1 LIQAASRIESGA
13 LRPAL
18 QTIGFADVRSGVPGS
33 SPGQA
38 LLLQSGIRRKDGQ
51 NRGFPRCTIPAN
63 VSRAGRNAT
72 DTIAKGIVMKR
83 ALVLVFALLASASTA
98 HAAPKNWIAYR
109 QPVIAFT
116 HATIVDGTGTAAKHD
131 QTLVIDK
138 GRIMALGPATS
149 TRVPAGATVIDARG
163 KTLLPGFVMMH
174 EHLFYTTRLNPYYI
188 TAMPYSFPPLYLAGG
203 ETTIRTT
210 GSMMPYVDLNV
221 RDDINAGKRIGP
233 DIDVTG
239 PYLNGPGGF
248 TEDLPR
254 LTNPADAARTVDYWA
269 EQGVTS
275 FKAYMQITRAEL
287 KAAIDAAHA
296 HHDKITG
303 HLCSVTFREAA
314 DRRIDNLEHGFFVAS
329 DFVKNKQ
336 PDQCPKGVGASIAAL
351 DLDSPQVASLI
362 KLLVAKHVAL
372 TSTLGVFETTVP
384 GQPEAPQAALALLNP
399 PLRSLYENTW
409 KKVQAMPAARAKI
422 EQAEFTKATA
432 LEKRFVQA
440 GGLLMG
446 GSDPTGYGGV
456 IPGFSSKREIELLVQ
471 TDGFTFP
478 QAIEIVSLNA
488 AKFEGRASDIGS
500 LAVGKR
506 ADIVVI
512 DGDPAKDVT
521 AIEHMPLVFKD
532 GIGYDTAAI
541 FKSMQGQIGMN

>member
-1 LIQAASRIESGA
+1 
-13 LRPAL
+13 
-18 QTIGFADVRSGVPGS
+18 
-33 SPGQA
+33 
-38 LLLQSGIRRKDGQ
+38 
-51 NRGFPRCTIPAN
+51 
-63 VSRAGRNAT
+63 
-72 DTIAKGIVMKR
+72 MKR
-83 ALVLVFALLASASTA
+83 ALALLVALFASVSFA
-98 HAAPKNWIAYR
+98 HAAPPDWIAYK

-116 HATIVDGTGTAAKHD
+116 HASIVDGTGAAPKHD

-138 GRIMALGPATS
+138 GRISELGPAAS

-174 EHLFYTTRLNPYYI
+174 EHLFYTTRLDPYYI

-210 GSMMPYVDLNV
+210 GSVMPYVDLNV

-254 LTNPADAARTVDYWA
+254 LTGPADAKRTVDYWA

-275 FKAYMQITRAEL
+275 FKAYQQITRAEL

-314 DRRIDNLEHGFFVAS
+314 DLGIDNLEHGFFVAS
-329 DFVKNKQ
+329 DFVKGKQ
-336 PDQCPKGVGASIAAL
+336 PDKCPAGIAVPKSIAAL
-351 DLDSPQVASLI
+351 DLDSPSIRSLI
-362 KLLVAKHVAL
+362 KLLVAKNVAL
-372 TSTLGVFETTVP
+372 TSTLGVFAVP
-384 GQPEAPQAALALLNP
+384 GQPEAPQAALDLLNP
-399 PLRSLYENTW
+399 ALRSLYEKTW
-409 KKVQAMPAARAKI
+409 ARYQSLPKAPTEGLRKWFANSAK
-422 EQAEFTKATA
+422 
-432 LEKRFVQA
+432 LEKKFVEA

-471 TDGFTFP
+471 ADGFTFP
-478 QAIEIVSLNA
+478 QAIQIISLNA
-488 AKFEGRASDIGS
+488 AKFEDRAEDIGS
-500 LAVGKR
+500 LAIGKR

-512 DGDPAKDVT
+512 DGDPMQNVT

-532 GIGYDTAAI
+532 GVGYDTAAI

>member
-1 LIQAASRIESGA
+1 
-13 LRPAL
+13 
-18 QTIGFADVRSGVPGS
+18 
-33 SPGQA
+33 
-38 LLLQSGIRRKDGQ
+38 
-51 NRGFPRCTIPAN
+51 
-63 VSRAGRNAT
+63 
-72 DTIAKGIVMKR
+72 MKR
-83 ALVLVFALLASASTA
+83 TFVLLVALLAYVPIA
-98 HAAPKNWIAYR
+98 HAAPKDWIAYK

-116 HATIVDGTGTAAKHD
+116 HATIVDGTGTAPKHD

-138 GRIMALGPATS
+138 GRIAELGPAAS
-149 TRVPAGATVIDARG
+149 TRIPAGATVIDARG

-174 EHLFYTTRLNPYYI
+174 EHLFYTTRLDPYYI

-210 GSMMPYVDLNV
+210 GSIMPYVDMNV
-221 RDDINAGKRIGP
+221 RDDINVGKRVGP

-254 LTNPADAARTVDYWA
+254 LKGPADATRTVDYWA
-269 EQGVTS
+269 GEGVTS
-275 FKAYMQITRAEL
+275 FKAYQQITRAEL
-287 KAAIDAAHA
+287 KAAIDTAHA

-314 DRRIDNLEHGFFVAS
+314 DLGIDNLEHGFFVAS
-329 DFVKNKQ
+329 DFVKDKQ
-336 PDQCPKGVGASIAAL
+336 PDKCPKGVGESIAKL
-351 DLDSPQVASLI
+351 DLDSPQVTSLI

-384 GQPEAPQAALALLNP
+384 GQPEAPQAALALLSL
-399 PLRSLYENTW
+399 PLRTLYEGTW
-409 KKVQAMPAARAKI
+409 KKVQAMPAARAKVMRK
-422 EQAEFTKATA
+422 EFANATK
-432 LEKRFVQA
+432 LEKRFVAA

-471 TDGFTFP
+471 ADGFTFP
-478 QAIEIVSLNA
+478 QAIKIVSLNA
-488 AKFEGRASDIGS
+488 ARFEGRAKDIGS
-500 LAVGKR
+500 LAVGKH

-512 DGDPAKDVT
+512 DGDPTKNIST
-521 AIEHMPLVFKD
+521 IEQMPLVFKG
-532 GIGYDTAAI
+532 GIGYDTTAI

>member
-1 LIQAASRIESGA
+1 M
-13 LRPAL
+13 
-18 QTIGFADVRSGVPGS
+18 
-33 SPGQA
+33 
-38 LLLQSGIRRKDGQ
+38 RRA
-51 NRGFPRCTIPAN
+51 F
-63 VSRAGRNAT
+63 V
-72 DTIAKGIVMKR
+72 
-83 ALVLVFALLASASTA
+83 VLVALLASASVA
-98 HAAPKNWIAYR
+98 HAAPKDWIAYK

-116 HATIVDGTGTAAKHD
+116 HAMIVDGTGAAPQLD

-138 GRIMALGPATS
+138 GRITALGPAAS
-149 TRVPAGATVIDARG
+149 TQVPAGATVINARG

-174 EHLFYTTRLNPYYI
+174 EHLFYTTRTNPAFYA

-203 ETTIRTT
+203 ETTIRTA
-210 GSMMPYVDLNV
+210 GSMMPYADLNV

-254 LTNPADAARTVDYWA
+254 LKGPADATRTVNYWA

-275 FKAYMQITRAEL
+275 FKAYQQITRAEL

-314 DRRIDNLEHGFFVAS
+314 DLGIDNLEHGFFVAS
-329 DFVKNKQ
+329 DFVKDKQ
-336 PDQCPKGVGASIAAL
+336 PDQCPRGVNASIASL
-351 DLDSPQVASLI
+351 DPDSPQVTSLI
-362 KLLVAKHVAL
+362 KVLVARHVAL
-372 TSTLGVFETTVP
+372 TSTLGVFETIVP
-384 GQPEAPQAALALLNP
+384 GRPEAPKAALSLLNP
-399 PLRSLYENTW
+399 TLRDQYEDNW
-409 KKVQAMPAARAKI
+409 KKVQKMPAARAKI
-422 EQAEFTKATA
+422 MQDEFATA
-432 LEKRFVQA
+432 TMLEKRFVEA

-456 IPGFSSKREIELLVQ
+456 IPGFSSKRGIELLVQ
-471 TDGFTFP
+471 ADGFTFP
-478 QAIEIVSLNA
+478 QAIEILSLNA
-488 AKFEGRASDIGS
+488 AKFEGRDKDIGS

-512 DGDPAKDVT
+512 DGDPMTNVA
-521 AIEHMPLVFKD
+521 AIERMPLVFKN

>member
-1 LIQAASRIESGA
+1 
-13 LRPAL
+13 
-18 QTIGFADVRSGVPGS
+18 
-33 SPGQA
+33 
-38 LLLQSGIRRKDGQ
+38 
-51 NRGFPRCTIPAN
+51 
-63 VSRAGRNAT
+63 
-72 DTIAKGIVMKR
+72 MKR
-83 ALVLVFALLASASTA
+83 TLVLLVTLFASLPVA
-98 HAAPKNWIAYR
+98 HADSKDWIAYK

-116 HATIVDGTGTAAKHD
+116 HATVIDGTGAAPKQE

-138 GRIMALGPATS
+138 GRIAALGPAAS
-149 TRVPAGATVIDARG
+149 TKVPAGATVIDARG

-174 EHLFYTTRLNPYYI
+174 EHLFYTTRLSPYYI
-188 TAMPYSFPPLYLAGG
+188 TPMPYSFPPLYLAGG

-210 GSMMPYVDLNV
+210 GSMTPYVDLNV
-221 RDDINAGKRIGP
+221 RDDINAGKRVGP

-254 LTNPADAARTVDYWA
+254 LTGPADATRTVDYWA
-269 EQGVTS
+269 ERGVTS

-314 DRRIDNLEHGFFVAS
+314 DLGIDNLEHGFFVAT
-329 DFVKNKQ
+329 DFVKDKR
-336 PDQCPKGVGASIAAL
+336 PDQCPKGGSESIASL
-351 DLDSPQVASLI
+351 NLDSPEVTSLI

-372 TSTLGVFETTVP
+372 TSTLDVFEASVP
-384 GQPEAPQAALALLNP
+384 GQPEAPQTAMDLLNP
-399 PLRSLYENTW
+399 ALRTLYETTW
-409 KKVQAMPAARAKI
+409 KKVQATPAARARI
-422 EQAEFTKATA
+422 MQEGFAKATR
-432 LEKRFVQA
+432 LEKRFVEA

-456 IPGFSSKREIELLVQ
+456 IPGFSSKRETELLVQ
-471 TDGFTFP
+471 ADGFTFP
-478 QAIEIVSLNA
+478 QAVKIMSLNA
-488 AKFEGRASDIGS
+488 AQFEGREKDIGS

-512 DGDPAKDVT
+512 DGDPTKNVT
-521 AIEHMPLVFKD
+521 AIERMPLVFKD
-532 GIGYDTAAI
+532 GVGYDTAAI
-541 FKSMQGQIGMN
+541 FKSVQGQIGMN